1 MKESIQSKTKKRV
14 ISVIPVIPAPQA
26 DLEVTKHDSGNV
38 INVIPESNDIPDS
51 NVIPIKSDDPLA
63 VGESERPC
71 FRVLNKRYKAGK
83 VSHKA
88 GVYYLTS
95 KPVKGDSPPMPVT
108 TWVCAPLHIM
118 AVTCDGF
125 DNNFGRLLNFLT
137 SNNKWRKW
145 AMPSELLKGSGE
157 EVRGELL
164 YMGFDIHPNQH
175 KVFSLYLQLNTPS
188 DRVTCAASVGW
199 IGDVF
204 VLPDKAYGVDADKVI
219 YQSIIAGRAGDE
231 YARAGTLEG
240 WRAGIAALA
249 VGNPFLMLSLC
260 ASFSGPLLNRCNA
273 EGGGLHFTGASST
286 GKTTLI
292 NAACSVW
299 GGASHRRSWR
309 ATSNGMEGVAALFN
323 DNLLAL
329 DEISECD
336 PREVG
341 AIIYSLGNG
350 TGKQRAGRTGAA
362 RAVSKW
368 ACVIISSGERGIAS
382 SMGEAGKVAKA
393 GQLVRLLDIPA
404 GRAFGCWD
412 ELHGRANGA
421 ALSDD
426 IRRAGLLHHGEV
438 GRAYL
443 ERLTRDKRDFPTA
456 LRDWQALPQF
466 NADDGEG
473 QEKRAAARFA
483 LFGHAG
489 EVATGYGLTGWQAGQ
504 ATEAAAVCFALW
516 RSERGAGNDER
527 RQVTTQVSEFID
539 AHGDSRFS
547 DIKYANDCKVLNRA
561 GWWRLTDKLNKL
573 NDDREYLFS
582 SAGLREALKGIE
594 LKRGVEILHDCK
606 ALSDKK
612 SSVVSVAGHGSQRLY
627 CINVSKLDDG
637 TSETIPPADTGLII

>member
-1 MKESIQSKTKKRV
+1 MKELIQSKTKKRV
-14 ISVIPVIPAPQA
+14 SSVIPVRTALQA
-26 DLEVTKHDSGNV
+26 DPELTKAFV
-38 INVIPESNDIPDS
+38 S
-51 NVIPIKSDDPLA
+51 NVRSVRNVTPIKSDDPLA
-63 VGESERPC
+63 APESERPC
-71 FRVLNKRYKAGK
+71 FRVLDKLYKAGK
-83 VSHKA
+83 VFHKA

-95 KPVKGDSPPMPVT
+95 KPVKGDSPPLLASQ
-108 TWVCAPLHIM
+108 WVCAPMHIM

-125 DNNFGRLLNFLT
+125 DNNFGRLLKFIT
-137 SNNKWRKW
+137 SKGKWRQW

-175 KVFSLYLQLNTPS
+175 RLFSLYLQHNTPA
-188 DRVTCAASVGW
+188 DLVTCATSVGW
-199 IGDVF
+199 LGDCF
-204 VLPDKAYGVDADKVI
+204 VLPDLSYGVDSEKVI
-219 YQSIIAGRAGDE
+219 YQSVIAGRAGDE
-231 YARAGTLEG
+231 YTKAGTLEG

-249 VGNPFLMLSLC
+249 VGNPFLMVSLSS
-260 ASFSGPLLNRCNA
+260 AFAGPLLNRCNA

-309 ATSNGMEGVAALFN
+309 ATANGMEGVAALFN

-336 PREVG
+336 GREVG

-362 RAVSKW
+362 RAVTKW
-368 ACVIISSGERGIAS
+368 ACVILSSGERGIAS
-382 SMGEAGKVAKA
+382 SMGEAGKMVKA

-404 GRAFGCWD
+404 ARAFGCWD
-412 ELHGRANGA
+412 ELHGKANGA

-443 ERLTRDKRDFPTA
+443 QALTHDKRDFAEA
-456 LRDWQALPQF
+456 LRQLQALPQL

-483 LFGHAG
+483 LLALAG
-489 EVATGYGLTGWQAGQ
+489 EVATGYGLTGWESGQ
-504 ATEAAAVCFALW
+504 ATEAAAVCLALW
-516 RSERGAGNDER
+516 RSERGAGNDEK
-527 RQVTTQVSEFID
+527 RQVMTQVSDFIEL
-539 AHGDSRFS
+539 HGDSRFS
-547 DIKYANDCKVLNRA
+547 DIKYANDCKVISRA
-561 GWWRLTDKLNKL
+561 GWWRLNHKDE
-573 NDDREYLFS
+573 REYLFS
-582 SAGLREALKGIE
+582 SAGLREALKSHDF
-594 LKRGVEILHDCK
+594 KRGVEILHHCE
-606 ALSDKK
+606 ALAERA
-612 SSVVSVAGHGSQRLY
+612 SSVVYVAGHGTQRLY
-627 CINVSKLDDG
+627 CITVNNLEDVPLKL
-637 TSETIPPADTGLII
+637 